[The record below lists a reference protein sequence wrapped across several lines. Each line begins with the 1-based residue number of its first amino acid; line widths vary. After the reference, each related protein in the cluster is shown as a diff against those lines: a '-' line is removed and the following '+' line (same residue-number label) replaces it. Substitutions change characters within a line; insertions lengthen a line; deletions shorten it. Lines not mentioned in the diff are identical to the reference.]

1 MCKHNFHRIPLD
13 HCNCTAADHPHM
25 HGTCCIEGC
34 GFARTFKVYDVPEH
48 GLAWSSE
55 QEVDALAVK
64 RKRGQQKM
72 RESIALGARPG
83 QGWR

>member
-1 MCKHNFHRIPLD
+1 MCKHNYHRIPLD
-13 HCNCTAADHPHM
+13 HCNCTAADHTHM
-25 HGTCCIEGC
+25 HGSCQLC
-34 GFARTFKVYDVPEH
+34 GFTRTFKVYDVPEH

-83 QGWR
+83 QRWSK